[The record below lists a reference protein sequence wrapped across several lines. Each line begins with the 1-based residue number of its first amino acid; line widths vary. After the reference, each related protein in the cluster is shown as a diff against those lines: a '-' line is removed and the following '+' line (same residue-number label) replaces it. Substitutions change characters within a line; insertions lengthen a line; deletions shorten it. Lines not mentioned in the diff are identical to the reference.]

1 MGRAEKRTQ
10 EVGEAREEGGVE
22 GVRKLDA
29 KKNQGLVKHDSL
41 FQNITLDKK
50 KDEAKKK
57 RSREEEN

>member
-10 EVGEAREEGGVE
+10 EVGEALEEGGVE

-29 KKNQGLVKHDSL
+29 QKNQGLVKHDSL
-41 FQNITLDKK
+41 FQNISLDKK